1 MTPGRESQ
9 VQLETARPTTIISP
23 RTTTTIGASNVRTM
37 NETGKTAQVAT
48 EVRNYKLSI
57 WLRSEAAY
65 HRGAA
70 AVFRARTRK
79 CSSHS
84 GCGSAVVQDC
94 SEDTYWMGGAQPTHN
109 HNNHPHKGR
118 RISVDIIQC
127 STQTNNSKTRQGG
140 VLQQTVR
147 SERNVI
153 TVMVYFNAKI
163 DSDNRSYEEVQGQQG
178 PKGDE

>member
-1 MTPGRESQ
+1 MTPGSESQ

-48 EVRNYKLSI
+48 EMRNYKLSI

-84 GCGSAVVQDC
+84 GCDSAVVQDC
-94 SEDTYWMGGAQPTHN
+94 SEDTYWMGLGHSPRIITTTID
-109 HNNHPHKGR
+109 PHKGR
-118 RISVDIIQC
+118 RINVDIIQC
-127 STQTNNSKTRQGG
+127 STQTNNSNDQDK
-140 VLQQTVR
+140 
-147 SERNVI
+147 
-153 TVMVYFNAKI
+153 
-163 DSDNRSYEEVQGQQG
+163 EEFYSRLFAQN
-178 PKGDE
+178 ETSSL